1 MHLAV
6 VVGVIGIVGTS
17 AYATTAEA
25 TLQRGQTMRAG
36 DYELTLQRVERVRTA
51 NALDTRAVLSVT
63 RDGKSIG
70 TLSPG
75 KRHFPREGET
85 TNEVAI
91 RSSLAT
97 GEDLFTILDATL
109 PGGGM
114 RIKALVNPLVNLIW
128 LAGVLLVVGAVIAAW
143 PDRRSARRLV
153 RAPLA
158 RPRSDPAEV
167 PHDAPE
173 PLQEAPLR

>member
-1 MHLAV
+1 
-6 VVGVIGIVGTS
+6 
-17 AYATTAEA
+17 
-25 TLQRGQTMRAG
+25 MRAG

-51 NALDTRAVLSVT
+51 KLSTRGRCSSVT
-63 RDGKSIG
+63 RDGKPIG
-70 TLSPG
+70 TLAPG
-75 KRHFPREGET
+75 KRHYPREGET

-97 GEDLFTILDATL
+97 GEDLFVILDATL

-114 RIKALVNPLVNLIW
+114 RMKALVNPLVNLIW
-128 LAGVLLVVGAVIAAW
+128 LAGVVLVVGAVIAAW

-153 RAPLA
+153 RVPVA
-158 RPRSDPAEV
+158 RPRSDLDEV